1 VGTWLPA
8 GDIPIAMARYTIY
21 GWIREDADAFVAVVC
36 SVPEATG
43 VKGVRERHEGRFPGE
58 KQAMG
63 ELLTMGR
70 ALAYAIEN
78 RGDTLLGIKLTR
90 DAPPDLER

>member
-1 VGTWLPA
+1 
-8 GDIPIAMARYTIY
+8 MATRYTIY
-21 GWIREDADAFVAVVC
+21 GWIHEDADVFVATVC
-36 SVPEATG
+36 AVPDAAPAHRG
-43 VKGVRERHEGRFPGE
+43 IQERHEGRFRSE

-70 ALAYAIEN
+70 SLAYAIED

-90 DAPPDLER
+90 ERPPELHQER

>member
-1 VGTWLPA
+1 MT
-8 GDIPIAMARYTIY
+8 RYNVL

-36 SVPEATG
+36 AVPADG
-43 VKGVRERHEGRFPGE
+43 GKAVRERHEARFQTE

-70 ALAYAIEN
+70 ALAYAVEN
-78 RGDTLLGIKLTR
+78 RGDTLLGLKLTR
-90 DAPPDLER
+90 DAPPDLEQ